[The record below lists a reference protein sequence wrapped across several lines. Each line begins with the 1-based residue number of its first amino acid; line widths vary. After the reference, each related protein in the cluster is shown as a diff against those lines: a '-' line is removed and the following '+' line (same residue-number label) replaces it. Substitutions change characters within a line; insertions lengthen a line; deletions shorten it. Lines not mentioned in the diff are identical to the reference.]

1 MPKQFTLT
9 AYLSLLR
16 LWSQGI
22 ASPRVVNKLTHVSM
36 NYFLF
41 LLTGS
46 GIHYWHNTI
55 LTVLFSEVR
64 SWTVLLLLGCSQWC
78 FHLSW
83 EEKTPES
90 IINVFLLHFSMSITA
105 ATFTEYH
112 KASQPSGPH
121 VTHKELQYD
130 SQAGDAFHNQRLYS
144 CNLCLRQEESWRS
157 PWKWERRLSWDLL
170 QCPTQVNLGVEK
182 WDCDYSMY
190 VMYFIWLLVCT
201 LIKFSMKL

>member
-1 MPKQFTLT
+1 MIPSDITFKSLWQVIWFFFQLHEIASLTPSSWHILYSFMPKQFTLT

-41 LLTGS
+41 PLTGS
-46 GIHYWHNTI
+46 GIHYWLNTI

-78 FHLSW
+78 HHLSW
-83 EEKTPES
+83 EIKNPES

-105 ATFTEYH
+105 VTFTE
-112 KASQPSGPH
+112 
-121 VTHKELQYD
+121 
-130 SQAGDAFHNQRLYS
+130 
-144 CNLCLRQEESWRS
+144 
-157 PWKWERRLSWDLL
+157 
-170 QCPTQVNLGVEK
+170 
-182 WDCDYSMY
+182 
-190 VMYFIWLLVCT
+190 
-201 LIKFSMKL
+201 